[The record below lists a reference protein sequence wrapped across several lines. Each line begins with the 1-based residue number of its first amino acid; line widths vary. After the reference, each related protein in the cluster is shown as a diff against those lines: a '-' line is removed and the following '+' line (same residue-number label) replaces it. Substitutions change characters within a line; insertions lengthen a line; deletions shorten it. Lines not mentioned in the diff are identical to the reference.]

1 VLHKGFMYNIRVN
14 SAMVVL
20 VGSAIGINYSKIII
34 IENHEIPSKQKHTI
48 NQFYVTFYNKQ

>member
-1 VLHKGFMYNIRVN
+1 MYNIPVN
-14 SAMVVL
+14 SAIVVL